1 MTQRRHRELLV
12 CGASLL
18 LAGCAPKEYTAYSPD
33 RANWLKADENA
44 ANSAGEVKDPSVLPR
59 THFAAGQLFEQQG
72 ELRRAI
78 VQYQKAI
85 AAGPDHVGAYNR
97 LGVLFGRMGRHA
109 DAEQALRKAVELRP
123 DWAFLRNNLAF
134 EYMLQERWA
143 DAEAELRNAVRLQ
156 PQFARAHN
164 NLAVTLFKQERF
176 EEALQEFRQAVPE
189 PDAYYNLGLMF
200 RADGRLRDAADAFE
214 QVISLAPQFTA
225 AQTQLAQL
233 APHVQ
238 SKAPAATGV
247 ELNGVTV
254 TENDVPAAAP
264 EPVAVVAEVPAM
276 VVAAEETIV
285 AVDEIDPAAPAT
297 NDEVVVAEVSAP
309 EAVAP
314 ATVEVPVADVVAENA
329 VVVVDEIEPVAPAV
343 NDAVVVADVPAPE
356 VAEAVTV
363 EVPAA
368 DVVAEEAVVA
378 MDEIDP
384 ATPAVEE
391 VAVVAVTEIVP
402 DAPAVEEAAVV
413 AENIAV
419 VDAPAPAMAAEE
431 VVVALNEDSPSV
443 PDAATEVAA
452 DAVPVAYAEFLAPEV
467 AAPETINPPIV
478 AMIDE
483 GADVVPA
490 EEPSSEPVVEND
502 RLAAD
507 IRIDE
512 VVDAAVVDEPTP
524 AAGVAEADLPV
535 EAPVAALVTS
545 DEGAPAVDEPVA
557 VVAESDHAVAEE
569 AEIPGEIVVAAFVVP
584 DEVPVAAEEP
594 FPSDVVALVPA
605 LGVKPAEAITAD
617 LLGVVDTAAAWESEA
632 LAALVEEPQMELSAA
647 TLASIIDGILPP
659 MHRHAEVSGNLLAG
673 PEGAAPWLNDEVY
686 LFPDIPVTE
695 PALRPTLPDPVRV
708 EPRRPTREP
717 RVREFHDLYSED
729 RPCPMPPFGGE

>member
-164 NLAVTLFKQERF
+164 NLAVTLFKQERY

-238 SKAPAATGV
+238 SKAPAATGL

-264 EPVAVVAEVPAM
+264 EPVAAAAEVPAV

-309 EAVAP
+309 EAA
-314 ATVEVPVADVVAENA
+314 AAAAVEVAVADVVAK
-329 VVVVDEIEPVAPAV
+329 
-343 NDAVVVADVPAPE
+343 
-356 VAEAVTV
+356 
-363 EVPAA
+363 
-368 DVVAEEAVVA
+368 EAVVA
-378 MDEIDP
+378 LDEIDP
-384 ATPAVEE
+384 AAPAVEE

-413 AENIAV
+413 AEGIVA
-419 VDAPAPAMAAEE
+419 VDAPAPAMAVEE

-452 DAVPVAYAEFLAPEV
+452 DEVPVAYAEFLAPEV

-490 EEPSSEPVVEND
+490 EEPSSEPVIENGM
-502 RLAAD
+502 LAAD

-512 VVDAAVVDEPTP
+512 VVDAVVVDEPTP
-524 AAGVAEADLPV
+524 AADVAEADLPV
-535 EAPVAALVTS
+535 EASVAALVTS

-557 VVAESDHAVAEE
+557 AVAEGDHQVAE
-569 AEIPGEIVVAAFVVP
+569 AAGIPGDIVVAAFVVP

-594 FPSDVVALVPA
+594 SPSDVVALVPA
-605 LGVKPAEAITAD
+605 LGVKPAETITAN

-632 LAALVEEPQMELSAA
+632 LAALVEEPQMELGAA

-686 LFPDIPVTE
+686 LFPDLPVTE
-695 PALRPTLPDPVRV
+695 PALRPTLPAPVRV
-708 EPRRPTREP
+708 EPRRPMREP